1 MHTYQYKLLI
11 RIANFN
17 SSGISI
23 SIPLELKSPYKSKAC
38 TIYAQTL
45 AGFRYNLPIMAKK
58 NKKQNTSNQIAQNK
72 RARFDYSI
80 ESTYEAGLVL
90 EGWEVK
96 SLRAGKIQIKES
108 YVIIR
113 NNEAWLFGA
122 LITPLVSA
130 SSHTLQDPLRLR
142 KLLMH
147 RREID
152 RLMGLI
158 DQQGYTLLPLN
169 LYWKMGK
176 VKATIGLA
184 KGKKQY
190 DKRAAEK
197 DRDWNRD
204 KQRIMKMTR

>member
-1 MHTYQYKLLI
+1 
-11 RIANFN
+11 
-17 SSGISI
+17 
-23 SIPLELKSPYKSKAC
+23 
-38 TIYAQTL
+38 
-45 AGFRYNLPIMAKK
+45 MAKK
-58 NKKQNTSNQIAQNK
+58 KKKQNSSNQIVQNK
-72 RARFDYSI
+72 KARFDYSI
-80 ESTYEAGLVL
+80 ESTYEVGLVL

-96 SLRAGKIQIKES
+96 SLRAGKIQLKES
-108 YVIIR
+108 YVIIK

-130 SSHTLQDPLRLR
+130 SSHTAHDGLRLR

-158 DQQGYTLLPLN
+158 DQQGYTLVPMDLH
-169 LYWKMGK
+169 WKTGK

-190 DKRAAEK
+190 DKRATEK
-197 DRDWNRD
+197 ERDWNRE
-204 KQRIMKMTR
+204 KQRIMKLTR

>member
-1 MHTYQYKLLI
+1 
-11 RIANFN
+11 
-17 SSGISI
+17 
-23 SIPLELKSPYKSKAC
+23 
-38 TIYAQTL
+38 
-45 AGFRYNLPIMAKK
+45 MAKK

-122 LITPLVSA
+122 LITPLISA
-130 SSHTLQDPLRLR
+130 SSHTFHDSLRLR

-158 DQQGYTLLPLN
+158 DQQGYTLLPLD
-169 LYWKMGK
+169 LHWKMGK

-190 DKRAAEK
+190 DKRATEK
-197 DRDWNRD
+197 ERDWNRE
-204 KQRIMKMTR
+204 KQRIMKLTR